1 MQTLSTNI
9 TQNWRI
15 SKIILLII
23 FTTPFHNLSLF
34 LHIKSKDLHARK
46 REPSQGFSPGAS
58 ETVKHSVHIHCLSS
72 STSSSSSPQLLSKI
86 RRKRAEKTWGEGSEN
101 EYSSESK
108 EVELGVAEG
117 SRRCSPRSVLTA
129 KWIKSL
135 LPSRAGAYYSLVE
148 ATTHPASPSPLFHL
162 CSPF

>member
-9 TQNWRI
+9 TQNLRI

-23 FTTPFHNLSLF
+23 FTMPLHNLSLY
-34 LHIKSKDLHARK
+34 IKSKDLHARK
-46 REPSQGFSPGAS
+46 REPSQGFSPGAF

-129 KWIKSL
+129 K
-135 LPSRAGAYYSLVE
+135 
-148 ATTHPASPSPLFHL
+148 
-162 CSPF
+162 